1 MVFFPM
7 VGERNVTA
15 LTPLSSA
22 NAWMNFAEGYSQAVT
37 TRRINIRTTII
48 RKLVIILGKMY
59 LNSSLFSDT
68 GAV

>member
-37 TRRINIRTTII
+37 TRINIRTTII